1 MGYRGGLSV
10 VWKVGTR
17 RGLQESVQLGL
28 PAEVVFG
35 VGGRPELLVFE
46 DLGKQVTA
54 IANIDSVSLYDAL
67 GVENP
72 WIKIY
77 EKRYDDFCLPAF
89 GSTRAPRL

>member
-1 MGYRGGLSV
+1 
-10 VWKVGTR
+10 
-17 RGLQESVQLGL
+17 L

-35 VGGRPELLVFE
+35 VGAPPELLVFE

-72 WIKIY
+72 
-77 EKRYDDFCLPAF
+77 
-89 GSTRAPRL
+89 